1 MSKIETLDSLIQKCS
16 DVIDETSG
24 IADEANDA
32 ENAANTAYNKATDSI
47 TEIEIIKES
56 LQTLKVDI
64 EKNGNVSD
72 ETLVYYEAYTGNG
85 NNPIAFEFDTGWKG
99 FVKSLPEP
107 QRQYVTV
114 YRVCIKLTPSNAI
127 ALFNTGACHL
137 INCPDGNGIPSREM
151 IEYKDLQNEV
161 DGYIDGIAEIS

>member
-1 MSKIETLDSLIQKCS
+1 MSKVETLDSLIQKCS

-47 TEIEIIKES
+47 AEIESIKDS

-64 EKNGNVSD
+64 EKNGSVSNKA
-72 ETLVYYEAYTGNG
+72 LVYYEVYAGNG
-85 NNPIAFEFDTGWKG
+85 SSPFAFEFDTGWKE

-114 YRVCIKLTPSNAI
+114 YRVCVKQTTSNAI
-127 ALFNTGACHL
+127 ALFNAGACHY
-137 INCPDGNGIPSREM
+137 DHGIPSREM
-151 IEYKDLQNEV
+151 VEYKDLQNEV